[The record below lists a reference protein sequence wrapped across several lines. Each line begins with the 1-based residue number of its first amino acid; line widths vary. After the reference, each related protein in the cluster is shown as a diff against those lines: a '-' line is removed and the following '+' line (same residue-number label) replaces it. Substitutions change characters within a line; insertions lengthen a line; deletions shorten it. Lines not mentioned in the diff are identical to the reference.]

1 MSGIST
7 ILHIATKALLA
18 EQLGVEV
25 TGHNIANV
33 NTEGYPR
40 QRVNFVAAT
49 AVPSPYGPLGMGVE
63 VQGIE
68 RAFDPFITARVN
80 EKNSL
85 LSNYQTR
92 SDVLEQ
98 VAFSTRPRTGA

>member
-33 NTEGYPR
+33 NTEGYSR
-40 QRVNFVAAT
+40 QRVDLVT
-49 AVPSPYGPLGMGVE
+49 ALSGPL
-63 VQGIE
+63 IH
-68 RAFDPFITARVN
+68 
-80 EKNSL
+80 L
-85 LSNYQTR
+85 L
-92 SDVLEQ
+92 
-98 VAFSTRPRTGA
+98 PPG